1 MRSVAPLETAWLQK
15 NMQSLIKLRRRD
27 LLKKENLRSEK
38 EECKNIFERVAKQSK
53 LEQYGRRPLYNQTT
67 PHKAM
72 NLLGGDWT
80 KVKIEILV
88 DYAKAY
94 LAIMKNRPFYKLMYF
109 DGFAGSGFIINDR
122 KVDIEMTVGA
132 ARRIIEITEPRPFD
146 SYYFVEKDP
155 TNFKLLEENT
165 KAQFPNRKI
174 YAVCEDCNKKLVDL
188 ANYLRDPK
196 NKQYRTLAYID
207 PCGMQVEWRS
217 IEILRGLPIDMWVLV
232 PTGLGVNRLLKKNG
246 QISDAW
252 LERLEIFL
260 GMTREE
266 IEKHFYKKT
275 ESLFPD
281 MIFIRK
287 EEDAVEKSAKL
298 YRNRLNEVFVFV
310 SKPYALKNSTNSTM
324 YHLFLT
330 SNNETAVKIGND
342 IVKKFTK

>member
-1 MRSVAPLETAWLQK
+1 
-15 NMQSLIKLRRRD
+15 
-27 LLKKENLRSEK
+27 
-38 EECKNIFERVAKQSK
+38 
-53 LEQYGRRPLYNQTT
+53 
-67 PHKAM
+67 
-72 NLLGGDWT
+72 
-80 KVKIEILV
+80 
-88 DYAKAY
+88 
-94 LAIMKNRPFYKLMYF
+94 
-109 DGFAGSGFIINDR
+109 
-122 KVDIEMTVGA
+122 
-132 ARRIIEITEPRPFD
+132 
-146 SYYFVEKDP
+146 
-155 TNFKLLEENT
+155 
-165 KAQFPNRKI
+165 
-174 YAVCEDCNKKLVDL
+174 
-188 ANYLRDPK
+188 
-196 NKQYRTLAYID
+196 
-207 PCGMQVEWRS
+207 
-217 IEILRGLPIDMWVLV
+217 MWVLV